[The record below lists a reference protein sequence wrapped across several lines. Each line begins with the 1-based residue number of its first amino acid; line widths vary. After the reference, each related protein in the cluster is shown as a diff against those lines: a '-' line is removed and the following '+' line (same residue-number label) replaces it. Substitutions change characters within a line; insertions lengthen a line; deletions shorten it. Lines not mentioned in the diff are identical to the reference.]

1 MPTFLDVLEKAR
13 ASMFE
18 DEEAKRVDS
27 LVASGVGAMWVNRFI
42 SILEQQNPG
51 ICTAFLLTGKLYTS
65 KGGEFVISLP
75 DDMEDTPD
83 PTEIPV
89 IGKVGE
95 YQTLIFWRDTHFLE
109 R

>member
-1 MPTFLDVLEKAR
+1 MPTFLNVLQEARVSVIEEVEAHGLEDV
-13 ASMFE
+13 
-18 DEEAKRVDS
+18 
-27 LVASGVGAMWVNRFI
+27 VGSI
-42 SILEQQNPG
+42 SIEIGKMWINKFIAALEQQHSG
-51 ICTAFLLTGKLYTS
+51 ICGAFLLTGKLYTS

-95 YQTLIFWRDTHFLE
+95 YRTLIFWKDN
-109 R
+109 

>member
-27 LVASGVGAMWVNRFI
+27 
-42 SILEQQNPG
+42 
-51 ICTAFLLTGKLYTS
+51 TS

-95 YQTLIFWRDTHFLE
+95 YQTLIFWRDK
-109 R
+109 